1 MEHCN
6 HASSGQHTEP
16 LHELCVSLVPIFNHL
31 PRNELVNIAAK
42 AAMRTVK
49 RTEFIH
55 RAGDHSNQLYI
66 VHQGKV
72 KVYRLSED
80 GKEQLVRILQPGDF
94 TGELALFSPGQHDS
108 YAEATEDA
116 RVCVINRD
124 DLSGLMLDHP
134 AIGMYLLSE
143 LAQRLGSSEKQTAAI
158 ATESINARIV
168 LYLARLSEHAKS
180 RDIRLPMSRKDLASY
195 LGTSPETISRRLKEF
210 EDEGWIAQTGQRG
223 IRIHDL
229 DALLLQ

>member
-6 HASSGQHTEP
+6 HVPNEQHTEP
-16 LHELCVSLVPIFNHL
+16 LRELCVSLVPIFNHL
-31 PRNELVNIAAK
+31 PHNELVNIAAK
-42 AAMRTVK
+42 AAMRTVG
-49 RTEFIH
+49 RNEFIH
-55 RAGDHSNQLYI
+55 RAGEHSNQLYI

-116 RVCVINRD
+116 RVCIISRD
-124 DLSGLMLDHP
+124 DLSALMLEHP
-134 AIGMYLLSE
+134 EIGMHLLSE

-168 LYLARLSEHAKS
+168 LYLASLSEQAKS

-210 EDEGWIAQTGQRG
+210 EDEGWIVQTGQRG